1 MKIGHRIHDLQVAPG
16 IGMPEGKVLTALS
29 RKLGIAESDKFGL
42 LRAIGGDCAGVC

>member
-1 MKIGHRIHDLQVAPG
+1 
-16 IGMPEGKVLTALS
+16 MPEGKVLTALS